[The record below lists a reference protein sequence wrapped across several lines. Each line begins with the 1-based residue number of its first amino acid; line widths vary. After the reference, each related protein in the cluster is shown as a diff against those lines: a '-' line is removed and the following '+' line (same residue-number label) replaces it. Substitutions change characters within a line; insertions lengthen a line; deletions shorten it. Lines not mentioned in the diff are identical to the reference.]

1 MGVGGREMCS
11 WSGGVEGGGAEGEAG
26 VGECGEGHLGFFK
39 VGDVL
44 NWERVRLGEGHVK

>member
-1 MGVGGREMCS
+1 MGS

-26 VGECGEGHLGFFK
+26 VGEWGEGHLGCLK

-44 NWERVRLGEGHVK
+44 NWERVRLGEEHVK